1 MLHSIILMATKIENN
16 TLTKIY
22 KVKNK
27 KVIPTN
33 LSQLEIDN
41 KKIRF
46 FQDIL
51 FQACDFKTDKT
62 K

>member
-1 MLHSIILMATKIENN
+1 MVQYLPMLHSIILMVTKMENN
-16 TLTKIY
+16 ILTKIY

-51 FQACDFKTDKT
+51 F
-62 K
+62 